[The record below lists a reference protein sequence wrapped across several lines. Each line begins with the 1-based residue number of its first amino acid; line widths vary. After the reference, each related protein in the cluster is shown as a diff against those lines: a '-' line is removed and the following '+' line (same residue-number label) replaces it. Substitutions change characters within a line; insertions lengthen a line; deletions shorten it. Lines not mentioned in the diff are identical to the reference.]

1 MTTFAEQLTTL
12 TDAELDKLE
21 RILLMLQNNVFDGD
35 FDELLQKMRIQS
47 VILSPTDADLI
58 GSRIYE
64 LEIFQN
70 LHPADARKL
79 ALEDFNA
86 GKLHPK
92 PKSIPRYKGSQSK
105 PANTLAGVGSA
116 STHALAV
123 SPTAPLAEPTTTATA
138 TTIQPLPD
146 NVIPLRPDR
155 YYSKFFNS
163 PLGDNSVW

>member
-92 PKSIPRYKGSQSK
+92 PKSIPRYKGSQSYTCQY
-105 PANTLAGVGSA
+105 PGRCRLGIHPRPGGVTHSTA
-116 STHALAV
+116 SRAYNYCYCYNH
-123 SPTAPLAEPTTTATA
+123 
-138 TTIQPLPD
+138 TTIARQCHSAAAGPLLLK
-146 NVIPLRPDR
+146 VLQLTTR
-155 YYSKFFNS
+155 
-163 PLGDNSVW
+163 